1 MAVWRTRI
9 ACWIPQ
15 ATDTH
20 LKYVILLLAFLLQQ
34 WLYERASMLRYKH
47 PACLVN
53 IHSQKR
59 HFSPFL

>member
-1 MAVWRTRI
+1 MTVWRNRI

-20 LKYVILLLAFLLQQ
+20 SEYVIPIIAFLQHQ
-34 WLYERASMLRYKH
+34 WLNYRSSVLRYMH

-53 IHSQKR
+53 IYSEKR